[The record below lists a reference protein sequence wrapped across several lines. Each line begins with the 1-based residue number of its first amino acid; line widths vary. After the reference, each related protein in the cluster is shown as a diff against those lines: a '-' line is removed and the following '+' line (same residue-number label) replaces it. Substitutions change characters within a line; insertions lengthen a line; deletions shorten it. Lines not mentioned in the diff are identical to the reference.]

1 MHDRFTRGFTA
12 GVLGG
17 LLSSAWNLS
26 SFYLNFSNLRYLDFA
41 AIMTYGRKTRT
52 LWETIFSFFSTIF
65 VYGLLGIIFIYL
77 VTFITSENLLFKG
90 FLFGVTSWFIFYS
103 ITLLFKIPEL
113 SRISFLTTLA
123 NFIGAVIYG
132 IAMAFFLKVL
142 DKIRT

>member
-52 LWETIFSFFSTIF
+52 LWETIFRFFNYFCLWLTGN
-65 VYGLLGIIFIYL
+65 YLFI
-77 VTFITSENLLFKG
+77 
-90 FLFGVTSWFIFYS
+90 
-103 ITLLFKIPEL
+103 
-113 SRISFLTTLA
+113 
-123 NFIGAVIYG
+123 
-132 IAMAFFLKVL
+132 
-142 DKIRT
+142 